1 MNVFHRKV
9 DLRAGY
15 YGPCG
20 TQGSEGGGRMLK
32 VGIIEEK
39 GRSKPTG
46 TEPYKYTYAGLKKA
60 ARAYNW

>member
-1 MNVFHRKV
+1 MVPAAHKV
-9 DLRAGY
+9 LK
-15 YGPCG
+15 
-20 TQGSEGGGRMLK
+20 GGGRMLK

-60 ARAYNW
+60 ARAYKG